1 MAHRPSLIGDGNVSD
16 SEIGAIMAFPTAVEP
31 VGFLYCDGRPVSRTT
46 YNELFNKVGVAY
58 GSGDG
63 STTFNLPD
71 LRGQF
76 LRGGVD
82 FQSYTFLPAN
92 VDIGTE
98 NITITGHKF
107 RHTGFKVRFTTTG
120 ALPTGLSA
128 GTDYYVIYVNDNT
141 IKVASTLANAKAGTA
156 INITGQGTGTHTI
169 TQYADPDAASR
180 YALQNGGASGANFG
194 AYQDDVFESHNHT
207 TNVGAY
213 SSPVNDNTGGA
224 EYDYEAASSTGFTG
238 GSETRPQN
246 VTVGY
251 FIRYAAKGAIKGQ
264 DIPSGA
270 ILTFAGSSASVPNGY
285 LLCDGSSLNRAD
297 YPELFAAIGTAW
309 GTASGT
315 TFNLPD
321 TRGLFLRGVDGVANR
336 DVDKALRTAI
346 AVGGNTGNNVGSFQ
360 DDAFESHSHNFSILR
375 GGNADNDESKVA
387 RGDDGTRSA
396 YSGTTSTTGGNET
409 RPKNVYV
416 NHIIKY

>member
-1 MAHRPSLIGDGNVSD
+1 M
-16 SEIGAIMAFPTAVEP
+16 
-31 VGFLYCDGRPVSRTT
+31 
-46 YNELFNKVGVAY
+46 
-58 GSGDG
+58 
-63 STTFNLPD
+63 
-71 LRGQF
+71 
-76 LRGGVD
+76 
-82 FQSYTFLPAN
+82 
-92 VDIGTE
+92 
-98 NITITGHKF
+98 
-107 RHTGFKVRFTTTG
+107 
-120 ALPTGLSA
+120 
-128 GTDYYVIYVNDNT
+128 
-141 IKVASTLANAKAGTA
+141 
-156 INITGQGTGTHTI
+156 
-169 TQYADPDAASR
+169 
-180 YALQNGGASGANFG
+180 
-194 AYQDDVFESHNHT
+194 FESHNHT